1 MIQLLS
7 RLFIKDHKNTALP
20 GVRQAYGILSGAVG
34 IFLNIILFAGK
45 LAAGMLSGSI
55 AITADAFNNLS
66 DAGSSVITLI
76 GFKMSGQKPDPEHP
90 FGHGRIEY
98 ISGLFVSVAVLIM
111 AFELVKSSIG
121 KLRSPEPVNSSP
133 LVIAILCVS
142 ILVKMYMAYYN
153 KSLSRKLDSAAMSAT
168 AADSLS
174 DTVSTAVVLAATLVG
189 RLTGVLIDGWCGIL
203 VGLFIF
209 YTGIQAL
216 RETMNPLLG
225 QPPKE
230 EFVKNIESLV
240 TAHPMVKGI
249 HDLIVH
255 DYGPGRL
262 MISLHAEVPA
272 NGNIL
277 QIHDEIDNIEKELQE
292 KLNCSATIHM
302 DPVVTDNVHINHL
315 KAEVSR
321 IIGQISPRLTMH
333 DFRVVEGPT
342 HSNLIFDLVIPHD
355 FSMTEV
361 DVVNRVG
368 TDPGTTGQRHVVWSR
383 TTAAAGRC
391 CKTAFSF
398 LTHPRD
404 RGILQVNRS
413 VQGLVAVYRPL
424 F

>member
-249 HDLIVH
+249 HDLIVR

-361 DVVNRVG
+361 DVVNRVKE
-368 TDPGTTGQRHVVWSR
+368 QI
-383 TTAAAGRC
+383 
-391 CKTAFSF
+391 
-398 LTHPRD
+398 
-404 RGILQVNRS
+404 RGLQGS
-413 VQGLVAVYRPL
+413 YYAVIQVDHSYS
-424 F
+424 